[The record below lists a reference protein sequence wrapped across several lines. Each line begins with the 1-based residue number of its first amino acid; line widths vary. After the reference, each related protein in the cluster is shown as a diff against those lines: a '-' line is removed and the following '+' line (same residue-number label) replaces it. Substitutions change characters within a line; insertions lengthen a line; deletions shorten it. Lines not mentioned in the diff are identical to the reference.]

1 MKKHILYISY
11 IISILDDSYEL
22 VIFPMIDQILEL
34 HPQSIQYIH
43 IGCDEVYHVNK
54 HHACKSLNLLTVEDY
69 FM

>member
-1 MKKHILYISY
+1 
-11 IISILDDSYEL
+11 
-22 VIFPMIDQILEL
+22 MIDQILEL